1 MAMSEGI
8 LILRHTQLMFQHVS
22 TMTPMHHCRSVL
34 RPLMLDGNH
43 GCHKPLAE
51 FILKKDRSRLLM
63 ASLNHQQPTLNP
75 PMIAIHLIIPI
86 TITYVKYII
95 TTFLFIGSCILIIIV
110 LKP

>member
-1 MAMSEGI
+1 
-8 LILRHTQLMFQHVS
+8 
-22 TMTPMHHCRSVL
+22 
-34 RPLMLDGNH
+34 
-43 GCHKPLAE
+43 
-51 FILKKDRSRLLM
+51 M